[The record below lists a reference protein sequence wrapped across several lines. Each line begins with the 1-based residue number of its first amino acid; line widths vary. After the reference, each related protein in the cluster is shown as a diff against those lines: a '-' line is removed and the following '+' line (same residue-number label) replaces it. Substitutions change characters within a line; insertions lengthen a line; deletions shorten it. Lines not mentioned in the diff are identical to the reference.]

1 MFGGTRALTRRSARV
16 GLIALALSIVVATFL
31 LVRLWDFT
39 LPSFGARYQAVFLAN
54 GQTYFGHYLDRL
66 GPYVK
71 VENAFYITQK
81 PTAEEGQTP
90 ESRIIRRGSE
100 LHQPL
105 PFVLIPK
112 SAILFVEDL
121 RQDSQVAQFM
131 DRELSK

>member
-1 MFGGTRALTRRSARV
+1 MRKRKIAIRIVAALGV
-16 GLIALALSIVVATFL
+16 VVAVFL
-31 LVRLWDFT
+31 LVRWWDFT
-39 LPSFGARYQAVFLAN
+39 MPTFGARYQAVFLAN
-54 GQTYFGHYLDRL
+54 GQTYFGRYLDRL

-71 VENAFYITQK
+71 VENAFYITQQ
-81 PTAEEGQTP
+81 PTADENQTP

-131 DRELSK
+131 DRELAK

>member
-71 VENAFYITQK
+71 VENAFYITQQ

>member
-1 MFGGTRALTRRSARV
+1 MRPRLGRIAAFAFV
-16 GLIALALSIVVATFL
+16 LIVTFA
-31 LVRLWDFT
+31 LVRWWDFV

-66 GPYVK
+66 GPYIK
-71 VENAFYITQK
+71 VENAFYIATQ
-81 PTAEEGQTP
+81 PTVEEGQSP
-90 ESRIIRRGSE
+90 ESRLIRRGSE

-121 RQDSQVAQFM
+121 RADSQVAQFM
-131 DRELSK
+131 DKQLGK

>member
-1 MFGGTRALTRRSARV
+1 MRPRLGR
-16 GLIALALSIVVATFL
+16 IATFAFVLVATFA
-31 LVRLWDFT
+31 LVRWWDFV

-66 GPYVK
+66 GPYIK
-71 VENAFYITQK
+71 VENAFYIATQ
-81 PTAEEGQTP
+81 PTVEEGQTP
-90 ESRIIRRGSE
+90 ESRLIRRGSE

>member
-1 MFGGTRALTRRSARV
+1 MPSASRGVRAQRLLIAI
-16 GLIALALSIVVATFL
+16 IALAAAFAFT
-31 LVRLWDFT
+31 RYWDFA
-39 LPSFGARYQAVFLAN
+39 LPAFGARYQAVFLAN

-71 VENAFYITQK
+71 VENAFYIATQ

-90 ESRIIRRGSE
+90 ESRLIRRGSE

-105 PFVLIPK
+105 PYVLIPK

-121 RQDSQVAQFM
+121 RSDSQVAQFM
-131 DRELSK
+131 DRELAK

>member
-1 MFGGTRALTRRSARV
+1 MRNRR
-16 GLIALALSIVVATFL
+16 IAIRILAVLVVVAGVFFF
-31 LVRLWDFT
+31 VRWWDFT
-39 LPSFGARYQAVFLAN
+39 MPTFGARYQAVFLAN

-71 VENAFYITQK
+71 VENAFYIAQQ

-105 PFVLIPK
+105 PYVLIPK

>member
-1 MFGGTRALTRRSARV
+1 MSRSRAIQV
-16 GLIALALSIVVATFL
+16 MIAVVILLVTFL
-31 LVRLWDFT
+31 VVRWWDFA
-39 LPSFGARYQAVFLAN
+39 LPAFGARYQAVFLAN

-71 VENAFYITQK
+71 VENAFYIQQA

-112 SAILFVEDL
+112 TAILFVEDL
-121 RQDSQVAQFM
+121 RPDSQVGQFM
-131 DRELSK
+131 DRELGR

>member
-1 MFGGTRALTRRSARV
+1 MAAL
-16 GLIALALSIVVATFL
+16 LVVATFL
-31 LVRLWDFT
+31 FVRLWDFT

-71 VENAFYITQK
+71 VENAFYITQA
-81 PTAEEGQTP
+81 PTAAEGQTP

-100 LHQPL
+100 LHQPQ

-112 SAILFVEDL
+112 TAILFVEDL

-131 DRELSK
+131 DRELGK

>member
-1 MFGGTRALTRRSARV
+1 MAV
-16 GLIALALSIVVATFL
+16 VLIVTVTFV
-31 LVRLWDFT
+31 LVRWWDFT
-39 LPSFGARYQAVFLAN
+39 LPPFGARYQAVFLAN
-54 GQTYFGHYLDRL
+54 GQTYFGRYLDRL

-71 VENAFYITQK
+71 VENAFYIATQ

-112 SAILFVEDL
+112 TAILFVEDL

-131 DRELSK
+131 DRELGR

>member
-1 MFGGTRALTRRSARV
+1 MRRRAPFAARILGAV
-16 GLIALALSIVVATFL
+16 LILAATFL
-31 LVRLWDFT
+31 FVRWWDFT
-39 LPSFGARYQAVFLAN
+39 LPAFGARYQAVFLAN

-71 VENAFYITQK
+71 VENAFYIAAQ

-112 SAILFVEDL
+112 SAILFIEDL
-121 RQDSQVAQFM
+121 RSDAGVVQFM
-131 DRELSK
+131 EKELAK

>member
-1 MFGGTRALTRRSARV
+1 MRRRAPFAARILGAV
-16 GLIALALSIVVATFL
+16 LILAATFL
-31 LVRLWDFT
+31 FVRWWDFT
-39 LPSFGARYQAVFLAN
+39 LPAFGARYQAVFLAN

-71 VENAFYITQK
+71 IENAFYIAAQ

-131 DRELSK
+131 ERELSR

>member
-1 MFGGTRALTRRSARV
+1 MR
-16 GLIALALSIVVATFL
+16 L
-31 LVRLWDFT
+31 LVALVVLLAVFAYVRWWDFV
-39 LPSFGARYQAVFLAN
+39 LPSFGARYQAVFLTN

-71 VENAFYITQK
+71 VENTFYIATQ

-105 PFVLIPK
+105 PYVLIPK

-121 RQDSQVAQFM
+121 RADSQVAQFM
-131 DRELSK
+131 DRELAK

>member
-1 MFGGTRALTRRSARV
+1 MRRRAPLAARILGTV
-16 GLIALALSIVVATFL
+16 LILAATFL
-31 LVRLWDFT
+31 FVRWWDFT
-39 LPSFGARYQAVFLAN
+39 LPAFGARYQAVFLAN

-71 VENAFYITQK
+71 VENAFYIQQA

-121 RQDSQVAQFM
+121 RQDSQVALFM
-131 DRELSK
+131 DRELGK

>member
-1 MFGGTRALTRRSARV
+1 MSGGTRALTRRSARV
-16 GLIALALSIVVATFL
+16 GLIALALSIVIATFL

-71 VENAFYITQK
+71 VENAFYITQQ